1 MSKDFILLLY
11 SLMFTPMDDITRK
24 KIQDKLETERTSLLA
39 ELQVESTPSPD
50 ESDGKTAKFPDYGDS
65 DEENA
70 SEVADFATNLPV
82 ERQFEASLQSVD
94 AALKR
99 LADGTYGQCLHC
111 GKPIDDERLI
121 AMPTALTCVEHA
133 NS

>member
-1 MSKDFILLLY
+1 ML
-11 SLMFTPMDDITRK
+11 TQMDDATRK
-24 KIQDKLETERTSLLA
+24 SIQTRLEAERASLLA
-39 ELQVESTPSPD
+39 ELKSESGATPD

-82 ERQFEASLQSVD
+82 ERQFEESLLSVE

-99 LADGTYGQCLHC
+99 LADGTYGNCSHC

-121 AMPTALTCVEHA
+121 AMPTAQTCVEHA